1 MISFNYLGNL
11 GHLGN
16 QMFQYAAIKG
26 IAFKHGYEWCIPPL
40 EVIGRQYN
48 TLSNIHNCFKLQSC
62 KNFNI
67 LKTSSVSESS
77 FDYFDKGLFDSCS
90 DDVNLHGY
98 FQSEKYFK
106 HIEDDLRKDF
116 TFIDE
121 IYIPTKEM
129 FDSFF
134 GDSEVISLH
143 IRRGDYVGNQNHP
156 LQTME
161 YYETGLKF
169 FDNDIPVMVF
179 SDDIKWCKKQTIFS
193 GDRFIFSEDNDAG
206 TDLMLQSLC
215 KYHIIANSSFSWWGS
230 WLAKSKKVIAPKK
243 WLGRDVY
250 LKDLYCKDWIVL

>member
-1 MISFNYLGNL
+1 MFGYIFVFFNDKNYEILNARL
-11 GHLGN
+11 LN
-16 QMFQYAAIKG
+16 KYT
-26 IAFKHGYEWCIPPL
+26 GYWQNIELVERHKDFII
-40 EVIGRQYN
+40 ER
-48 TLSNIHNCFKLQSC
+48 LSNDKLLKESFSKSPESGSC
-62 KNFNI
+62 
-67 LKTSSVSESS
+67 L
-77 FDYFDKGLFDSCS
+77 
-90 DDVNLHGY
+90 
-98 FQSEKYFK
+98 
-106 HIEDDLRKDF
+106 
-116 TFIDE
+116 
-121 IYIPTKEM
+121 
-129 FDSFF
+129 
-134 GDSEVISLH
+134 LH

-156 LQTME
+156 LQTTE

-179 SDDIKWCKKQTIFS
+179 SDDIEWCKKQTIFS